1 MTAPS
6 LVLFDGVC
14 NLCNASVQFLLR
26 QDTAEK
32 FLFASLQS
40 NTGQKILAQYGLDGA
55 AIQSVVLIH
64 HGKAYTK
71 SSAALR
77 LAWILGGAW
86 SLAYVFIIVPK
97 FLRDAVYDVVAR
109 NRYRWFGKS
118 DTCWLPTAALKARF
132 LD

>member
-40 NTGQKILAQYGLDGA
+40 NTGQKTLAQYGLDSA
-55 AIQSVVLIH
+55 TIQSVVLIH
-64 HGKAYTK
+64 HDQAYTK

-77 LAWILGGAW
+77 LAWILGGVW
-86 SLAYVFIIVPK
+86 SLAYIFIIVPK